1 MGQLPSRW
9 PWALGVPVMGGLLG
23 LWLVMGQMANAQAPR
38 DAIDEMD
45 LARLDKKLNQII
57 ATQETILQRFDAV
70 MEELRIIKIRSTR

>member
-1 MGQLPSRW
+1 
-9 PWALGVPVMGGLLG
+9 MGGLLG